1 MESFSCYKITRIV
14 LKIAVCLVH
23 LKKNLTMRIA
33 IAALFISTL
42 FFSSCH
48 KYSEGPNFSAL
59 TRKARLCNDW
69 VLKAYSVS
77 GNNAFNGDFTT
88 KLSIDKDGTYSYS
101 TTTNALGQ
109 IQGTYANG
117 RWEFA
122 EKDETL
128 YFYTDT
134 TSTPT
139 HEFSIKE
146 LRNKQLV
153 LVEDIFQTGQSHRYT
168 YQPQ

>member
-1 MESFSCYKITRIV
+1 M

-77 GNNAFNGDFTT
+77 GNNAFNSDFTT

-153 LVEDIFQTGQSHRYT
+153 LVEDIFQTGESHRYT

>member
-1 MESFSCYKITRIV
+1 V

-77 GNNAFNGDFTT
+77 GNNAFNGDFIT

>member
-1 MESFSCYKITRIV
+1 M

-77 GNNAFNGDFTT
+77 GNNAFNGDFIT

-153 LVEDIFQTGQSHRYT
+153 LVEDIFQTGESHRYT

>member
-1 MESFSCYKITRIV
+1 MRIV
-14 LKIAVCLVH
+14 LS
-23 LKKNLTMRIA
+23 
-33 IAALFISTL
+33 ALFISTL
-42 FFSSCH
+42 FLSSCH

-69 VLKAYSVS
+69 ELKAYSIS
-77 GNNAFNGDFTT
+77 GNNAFDADYTT
-88 KLSIDKDGTYSYS
+88 KLSIDKDGTYSFS
-101 TTTNALGQ
+101 TTTNAIGQ
-109 IQGTYANG
+109 IQGQYSHG

-122 EKDETL
+122 DKDETL
-128 YFYTDT
+128 YFYADT
-134 TSTPT
+134 TTKPT

-153 LVEDIFQTGQSHRYT
+153 IVEDIFQTGESHRYT

>member
-1 MESFSCYKITRIV
+1 
-14 LKIAVCLVH
+14 
-23 LKKNLTMRIA
+23 MRIA

-153 LVEDIFQTGQSHRYT
+153 LVEDIFQTEESHRYT

>member
-1 MESFSCYKITRIV
+1 V

>member
-1 MESFSCYKITRIV
+1 V

-88 KLSIDKDGTYSYS
+88 KLSIDTDGTYSYS

>member
-1 MESFSCYKITRIV
+1 
-14 LKIAVCLVH
+14 
-23 LKKNLTMRIA
+23 MRIA

-77 GNNAFNGDFTT
+77 GNNAFNSDFTT

-153 LVEDIFQTGQSHRYT
+153 LVEDIFQTGESHRYT